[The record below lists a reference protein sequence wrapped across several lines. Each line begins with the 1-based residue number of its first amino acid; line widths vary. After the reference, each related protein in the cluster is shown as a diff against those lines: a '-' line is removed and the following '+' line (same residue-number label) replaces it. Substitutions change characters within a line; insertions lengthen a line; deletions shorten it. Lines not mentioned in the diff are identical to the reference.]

1 MCRSPPVSVAPAR
14 VLDVAETETDDTPAG
29 AGLDDVADELYAAR
43 PDEFIPLRDEAV
55 ARAKEAGD
63 RDLARAIGRLRRPT
77 RAAWLSNLLAR
88 QRPDQLEG
96 LLGLAAGLADAQ
108 RTLDGAQLR
117 QLGSQR
123 RKLVAAVAQE
133 AARLARAQHE
143 PVNESLMRDMQD
155 ILDAALADPEIADEV
170 RSGRLTRTVS
180 YSGFGPAATPGAV
193 PTPGKPPSRP
203 APRAPEPEPDTG
215 DAEDGR
221 ATEDDRA
228 EQQRR
233 ERERRAERE
242 RLQKALADAEAAEE
256 AARDKQFAAEGARDD
271 ANATREDARERVSR
285 LAAEL
290 DAAREAERA
299 AADAARAAETEA
311 RAATRD
317 ASAATSRTA
326 KARAALDDLA

>member
-1 MCRSPPVSVAPAR
+1 MCRCPPVSATPDR
-14 VLDVAETETDDTPAG
+14 VLDVADTETDDTPAG
-29 AGLDDVADELYAAR
+29 AGLDEVADELYAAR

-117 QLGSQR
+117 QLSSQR
-123 RKLVAAVAQE
+123 RKLVSAVAQE

-143 PVNESLMRDMQD
+143 PVNESLMREMQD

-180 YSGFGPAATPGAV
+180 YSGFGPAATPGAT
-193 PTPGKPPSRP
+193 PTPGRPPRP
-203 APRAPEPEPDTG
+203 TPRAPEPEP
-215 DAEDGR
+215 AEP
-221 ATEDDRA
+221 AADDEA

-242 RLQKALADAEAAEE
+242 RRQQALAEAEAAEE

-285 LAAEL
+285 LSAEL

-326 KARAALDDLA
+326 KARAALEDLA

>member
-1 MCRSPPVSVAPAR
+1 MN
-14 VLDVAETETDDTPAG
+14 
-29 AGLDDVADELYAAR
+29 LDDVADELYAAR

-88 QRPDQLEG
+88 QRPEQLEG
-96 LLGLAAGLADAQ
+96 LLGLASGLADAQ

-123 RKLVAAVAQE
+123 RKLVSAVAQE

-143 PVNESLMRDMQD
+143 PVNDGLLREMGD
-155 ILDAALADPEIADEV
+155 ILEAALADPDVADEV

-180 YSGFGPAATPGAV
+180 YSGFGPVAREGATP
-193 PTPGKPPSRP
+193 TPSRPPRP
-203 APRAPEPEPDTG
+203 APRAAEPEPEE
-215 DAEDGR
+215 A
-221 ATEDDRA
+221 DDEA

-242 RLQKALADAEAAEE
+242 RRQQALAEAEAAEE
-256 AARDKQFAAEGARDD
+256 AARDKQFAAE
-271 ANATREDARERVSR
+271 
-285 LAAEL
+285 
-290 DAAREAERA
+290 
-299 AADAARAAETEA
+299 
-311 RAATRD
+311 
-317 ASAATSRTA
+317 
-326 KARAALDDLA
+326 

>member
-1 MCRSPPVSVAPAR
+1 VP
-14 VLDVAETETDDTPAG
+14 ETETDDAPAG
-29 AGLDDVADELYAAR
+29 AGLDEVADELYRAR
-43 PDEFIPLRDEAV
+43 PDEFIPQRDEAV

-133 AARLARAQHE
+133 AARLARAEHE
-143 PVNESLMRDMQD
+143 PVNEGLMREVQE
-155 ILDAALADPEIADEV
+155 ILEAALADPAIADEV

-180 YSGFGPAATPGAV
+180 YSGFGPAAQPGAT
-193 PTPGKPPSRP
+193 PTPGRAPAPPPVRP
-203 APRAPEPEPDTG
+203 APEPDPEPEPD
-215 DAEDGR
+215 D
-221 ATEDDRA
+221 TE
-228 EQQRR
+228 RR

-242 RLQKALADAEAAEE
+242 RRERALADAEAAEE
-256 AARDKQFAAEGARDD
+256 AARDRQFAAEGARDD
-271 ANATREDARERVSR
+271 ANAVRDDARERVGR

-290 DAAREAERA
+290 EAAREAERA
-299 AADAARAAETEA
+299 AADAARAAETGA
-311 RAATRD
+311 RAAARE
-317 ASAATSRTA
+317 AGAAGTRTA
-326 KARAALDDLA
+326 RARAALDELP

>member
-1 MCRSPPVSVAPAR
+1 VQDP
-14 VLDVAETETDDTPAG
+14 ETDAPTS
-29 AGLDDVADELYAAR
+29 LDDVADELYAAR

-96 LLGLAAGLADAQ
+96 LLGLAEGLADAQ

-123 RKLVAAVAQE
+123 RKLVSAVAQE

-143 PVNESLMRDMQD
+143 PVNDGLLREMGD
-155 ILDAALADPEIADEV
+155 ILEAALADPDVADEV

-180 YSGFGPAATPGAV
+180 YSGFGPAAHSDATPQ
-193 PTPGKPPSRP
+193 PSRP
-203 APRAPEPEPDTG
+203 PKPAPRQAAPEPLED
-215 DAEDGR
+215 DAAED
-221 ATEDDRA
+221 
-228 EQQRR
+228 EQR

-242 RLQKALADAEAAEE
+242 RRQQAVAEAEAAEE

-271 ANATREDARERVSR
+271 ATAARDDARERVGR

-290 DAAREAERA
+290 EAAREAERT
-299 AADAARAAETEA
+299 AADAARAAETAA
-311 RAATRD
+311 RAAARD
-317 ASAATSRTA
+317 ANAAASRTA
-326 KARAALDDLA
+326 KARAALDDLR

>member
-1 MCRSPPVSVAPAR
+1 VP
-14 VLDVAETETDDTPAG
+14 ETETDDAPAG
-29 AGLDDVADELYAAR
+29 AGLDEVADELYRAR

-88 QRPDQLEG
+88 ERPDQLEG

-123 RKLVAAVAQE
+123 RKLVSAVAQE

-143 PVNESLMRDMQD
+143 PVNDSLLREMGD
-155 ILDAALADPEIADEV
+155 ILEAALADPEVADEV

-180 YSGFGPAATPGAV
+180 YAGFGPAARPGA
-193 PTPGKPPSRP
+193 TPMPGRAPEPAAPRP
-203 APRAPEPEPDTG
+203 APEPEAEPEPEPD
-215 DAEDGR
+215 DIA
-221 ATEDDRA
+221 A
-228 EQQRR
+228 R

-242 RLQKALADAEAAEE
+242 RREKAVAEAEATEE

-271 ANATREDARERVSR
+271 ATAARDDARERVSR

-290 DAAREAERA
+290 ETAREAERS
-299 AADAARAAETEA
+299 AADAARTAETEA
-311 RAATRD
+311 RAAARE
-317 ASAATSRTA
+317 AGAAASRTA
-326 KARAALDDLA
+326 RARAALDEVP

>member
-1 MCRSPPVSVAPAR
+1 VA
-14 VLDVAETETDDTPAG
+14 DTETDDTPAG
-29 AGLDDVADELYAAR
+29 AGLDEVADELYAAR

-123 RKLVAAVAQE
+123 RKLVSAVAQE

-143 PVNESLMRDMQD
+143 PVNESLLREMQD

-180 YSGFGPAATPGAV
+180 YSGFGPAATPGAT
-193 PTPGKPPSRP
+193 PTPGRPPRP
-203 APRAPEPEPDTG
+203 APRAPEPEPAEDDEDD
-215 DAEDGR
+215 DAEQ
-221 ATEDDRA
+221 E
-228 EQQRR
+228 RR

-242 RLQKALADAEAAEE
+242 RRQKAVADAEAAEE

-271 ANATREDARERVSR
+271 ANAARDDARERVSR
-285 LAAEL
+285 LSAEL
-290 DAAREAERA
+290 EAAREAERA

-317 ASAATSRTA
+317 ANAANARTV